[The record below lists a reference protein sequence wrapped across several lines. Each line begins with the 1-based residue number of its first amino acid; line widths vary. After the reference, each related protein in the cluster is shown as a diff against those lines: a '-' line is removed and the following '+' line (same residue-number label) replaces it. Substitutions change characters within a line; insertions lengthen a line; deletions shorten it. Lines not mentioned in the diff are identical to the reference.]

1 MSAPGKEPDYV
12 ATPLKYSSPSY
23 EELFYKSKSE
33 GTVPSG
39 RGKAE
44 EMCTDPK
51 YTDDTKPYHIFYSES
66 QGKYIGILN
75 TKHQTGQESYDE
87 MIRDGKKYKLTRS
100 GIGGR
105 RRSRKASKSRKAH
118 KSRKASKSR
127 KAHRHH

>member
-1 MSAPGKEPDYV
+1 MSAPGEEPKYV
-12 ATPLKYSSPSY
+12 ATTLKYSSPSY

-39 RGKAE
+39 RGTAE

-51 YTDDTKPYHIFYSES
+51 YKDDTKPYHIFYSES

-75 TKHQTGQESYDE
+75 TKHQSGQKSHNE
-87 MIRDGKKYKLTRS
+87 MIRDRKKYTLARS

-105 RRSRKASKSRKAH
+105 RRSRKASKSRK
-118 KSRKASKSR
+118 SRKSSKSR
-127 KAHRHH
+127 KAHRRH